1 MTFPNFP
8 IAPSGV
14 LVFYSLSF
22 LQGMRL
28 ACRNWH
34 HHHNQPSGGEQVWAH
49 KSVFVLLYSVA
60 MTHQIAGIS
69 SKKYFCY
76 LLPKNTAF
84 VTFGRFGHFV
94 SMTFPLCNKCGQ
106 AKRFI
111 ISLWA
116 FWAVEG
122 GYRCLFC
129 PLSPC
134 PNGWGQAFGSSGF
147 LGRFGHESIG
157 KGFVVL
163 PHLGTNPQS
172 LLSTSQKK
180 NKWRWL
186 QLCEWGLFGQERRVI
201 VVYCCPFLFFVH
213 LLYSAHET
221 KSYSKCQVFAPLP
234 LAFIVS
240 LLTEDHLYTNHG
252 INCTNT
258 FPNSK
263 KYPDVSA
270 ND

>member
-1 MTFPNFP
+1 MTFP

-69 SKKYFCY
+69 SKKSFCY

-111 ISLWA
+111 ISLWD

-134 PNGWGQAFGSSGF
+134 PNGWGGLPASWDALVMNQLA
-147 LGRFGHESIG
+147 
-157 KGFVVL
+157 KGL
-163 PHLGTNPQS
+163 
-172 LLSTSQKK
+172 
-180 NKWRWL
+180 
-186 QLCEWGLFGQERRVI
+186 
-201 VVYCCPFLFFVH
+201 
-213 LLYSAHET
+213 
-221 KSYSKCQVFAPLP
+221 
-234 LAFIVS
+234 
-240 LLTEDHLYTNHG
+240 
-252 INCTNT
+252 
-258 FPNSK
+258 
-263 KYPDVSA
+263 
-270 ND
+270 